1 MILFNFLRY
10 LFIHIKYTK
19 LLKTIYKDEKL
30 LEKFSQLFGVEFR
43 IDWVG
48 RVYAVLNPN
57 IIDDQLDVNTQ
68 IFEYTE
74 HGLSNKVYLERWI
87 MLKFNLIKDFK
98 GNKVVRDGNLIRFF
112 YNFNEIDKLLMDI
125 KAERKSK
132 LERYGNIKYKQ
143 LLEKEAKN
151 DLFNRFEKIA

>member
-1 MILFNFLRY
+1 MGKAKYRY
-10 LFIHIKYTK
+10 
-19 LLKTIYKDEKL
+19 
-30 LEKFSQLFGVEFR
+30 R
-43 IDWVG
+43 
-48 RVYAVLNPN
+48 
-57 IIDDQLDVNTQ
+57 
-68 IFEYTE
+68 
-74 HGLSNKVYLERWI
+74 
-87 MLKFNLIKDFK
+87 FNLIKDFK

-143 LLEKEAKN
+143 LQEKEAKN

>member
-1 MILFNFLRY
+1 MATLF
-10 LFIHIKYTK
+10 
-19 LLKTIYKDEKL
+19 
-30 LEKFSQLFGVEFR
+30 
-43 IDWVG
+43 
-48 RVYAVLNPN
+48 A
-57 IIDDQLDVNTQ
+57 
-68 IFEYTE
+68 
-74 HGLSNKVYLERWI
+74 
-87 MLKFNLIKDFK
+87 
-98 GNKVVRDGNLIRFF
+98 FF